1 MVILSVLRLMLVIW
15 VYLYENI
22 FKTVTTIKPPNSST
36 TIEALSCSEKKNT
49 TLPANI
55 FFNVYRPHTY
65 LMRSGIPCPIVISFW
80 LWAPSA
86 GLEKVAKVVLLQS
99 CSGCVRTSDGRSV
112 QESEGLGR
120 RYGRHRLCTGRQSH
134 AVRLSISLNRLICS
148 RLLKVTEGKKISQRK
163 IYCS

>member
-1 MVILSVLRLMLVIW
+1 MK
-15 VYLYENI
+15 I
-22 FKTVTTIKPPNSST
+22 FSKPWQPLNHQTVPT
-36 TIEALSCSEKKNT
+36 TIEALSCSEKKIQ
-49 TLPANI
+49 PCQPI
-55 FFNVYRPHTY
+55 YFFNIYRPHTY
-65 LMRSGIPCPIVISFW
+65 LMRSGIPRPIVISFW

-86 GLEKVAKVVLLQS
+86 GLEKVAKVVLQS

-112 QESEGLGR
+112 QESEGLRR

-134 AVRLSISLNRLICS
+134 AVILSISLNRLISS

>member
-22 FKTVTTIKPPNSST
+22 FKTLTTIKPSNSST
-36 TIEALSCSEKKNT
+36 TIEALSCSEKNP

-65 LMRSGIPCPIVISFW
+65 LMRSGIPLPIVISFW

-99 CSGCVRTSDGRSV
+99 SSGCVRTSDGRSV
-112 QESEGLGR
+112 QDSEGLRR

-134 AVRLSISLNRLICS
+134 AVILSICS

>member
-1 MVILSVLRLMLVIW
+1 MK
-15 VYLYENI
+15 I
-22 FKTVTTIKPPNSST
+22 FSKPWQPLNHQTVPT
-36 TIEALSCSEKKNT
+36 TIEALSCSEKKSN
-49 TLPANI
+49 LASQY

-65 LMRSGIPCPIVISFW
+65 LMRSGIPHPIVISFW

-112 QESEGLGR
+112 QESEGLRR
-120 RYGRHRLCTGRQSH
+120 RYGRHRLCTGRKSH
-134 AVRLSISLNRLICS
+134 AEILSISLNRLIS
-148 RLLKVTEGKKISQRK
+148 SHLLKVTEGKKISQRK